1 MRFPLPRRRPPTA
14 FPPPEPMPLHTPGTE
29 PAPGTIPPDV
39 ALRIARE
46 ALARHGGANI
56 HSRNAMFFAAVDL
69 EHALRALVTA
79 LDHERAT

>member
-1 MRFPLPRRRPPTA
+1 MRFPLPRRRPPAT
-14 FPPPEPMPLHTPGTE
+14 FPPPTPVPLHTPGTE

-46 ALARHGGANI
+46 ALARHGRANI
-56 HSRNAMFFAAVDL
+56 HSQTAMFFAAVDL
-69 EHALRALVTA
+69 EHALRTLVTA